1 MLKGKHV
8 LIVDGSAA
16 VRGYMQAI
24 FTRQGAS
31 AESADSGQAAL
42 DILGRGK
49 QYDLILID
57 LILSDV
63 SGIDLLEAI
72 RQENAQAAVAAI
84 GDGDVESVLAAGQR
98 GVDAYVKV
106 QDITADSDSTEFLGA
121 IERALRQ
128 CADRLVLRQEVGT
141 REQAGDALR
150 RQAQMIEQI
159 HASVISVDVD
169 GHVTSWNRGSEKL
182 FGYSRE
188 EALGR
193 HISFVLP
200 EDEQRALSQ
209 KVIVPLE
216 KKGYHEVEM
225 RMRRKSGIDFYTHAS
240 LSLLRD
246 SDGVST
252 GMVACLM
259 DITERVRVELV
270 RQKAIREKDA
280 LLGNFGAVLDRID
293 YGILLLGSDLRARAA
308 NRAFKAM
315 WQIPDDFVARQSTL
329 AEIID
334 HNRDTGLHIEGSVSA
349 DEWDAY
355 VEQQVTAVQKG
366 AVLPVQFRR
375 GDGRM
380 LRYEAMVLPGG
391 NRMITYLDITDL
403 VRQNEYLA
411 ALNETTLGLISRLDL
426 NDLLEDIVTRAGQLL
441 GTPHGYIHLVE
452 PFDTTQD
459 TIEELSLECKVGVG
473 AFVESIGFRLKSG
486 EGLGGKVWQTGQ
498 SLVVDDYNSW
508 SGRPVHSTPQPI
520 RALMGAPLKSGKQV
534 AGVIGIA
541 YGIESDRTFG
551 DDEVELLNRF
561 AELASIALDN
571 ARLYTE
577 VQQAGEAAEEA
588 TRAKSAFLATMS
600 HEIRTPMNGVIGMT
614 SLLLDTGLT
623 PEQREFTETI
633 RTSGDALLTI
643 INDILDFSKIEAG
656 RMELEYQPFDL
667 RECVEG
673 ALDLLATVA
682 ADKGLDIGYL
692 VETGTPAAVV
702 GDMTRL
708 RQVLV
713 NLLNNAVKFTDEGE
727 VVLSVDARP
736 LFRQVTDVDGEY
748 GEYEL
753 HFAVSDTGIGIPG
766 DRMDRLFQ
774 SFTQIDA
781 STARKYGGTG
791 LGLPISKRLSELMG
805 GTMWV
810 ESEVGQGSTFHFTVQ
825 AKAASPPRS
834 AYLQEHQP
842 NLSGKRILIVDDNA
856 TNRRIL
862 ALQVQKWG
870 MHPRTAASAAEAL
883 DWVRQG
889 EPFELALLDMRMP
902 DMDGVMLATE
912 IRRERDARALPLV
925 MLTSLGKHE
934 AGESA
939 AEFAAFLTKPVKTLQ
954 LYEVV
959 VNILAEGLSERGDLV
974 APSQFDSSM
983 GQRMP
988 LRILLA
994 EDNAVNQKL
1003 ALRLLERLGYRAD
1016 VVGNGLEAIE
1026 SLQRQSYDVVLMDV
1040 QMPEMDGLE
1049 ATRAICQEWSHQVR
1063 PRIIAMTA
1071 NAMQEDREA
1080 CLAAGM
1086 DDYVSKPIR
1095 VEELVGALGKCRP
1108 LTSAAHALSS
1118 DDGLDLPR

>member
-1 MLKGKHV
+1 MFRGGSTMFDGKH
-8 LIVDGSAA
+8 
-16 VRGYMQAI
+16 
-24 FTRQGAS
+24 
-31 AESADSGQAAL
+31 
-42 DILGRGK
+42 
-49 QYDLILID
+49 
-57 LILSDV
+57 ILS
-63 SGIDLLEAI
+63 EHK
-72 RQENAQAAVAAI
+72 QA
-84 GDGDVESVLAAGQR
+84 E
-98 GVDAYVKV
+98 
-106 QDITADSDSTEFLGA
+106 GA
-121 IERALRQ
+121 LP
-128 CADRLVLRQEVGT
+128 
-141 REQAGDALR
+141 
-150 RQAQMIEQI
+150 MIEQM
-159 HASVISVDVD
+159 HTSVISVDSD
-169 GHVTSWNRGSEKL
+169 GCVTSWNIGSEKL
-182 FGYSRE
+182 FGYSRD

-200 EDEQRALSQ
+200 EEERRSLSQ
-209 KVIVPLE
+209 RVVVPVE
-216 KKGYHEVEM
+216 MKGYHEVEM
-225 RMRRKSGIDFYTHAS
+225 RMRRKSGIDFYAHVS
-240 LSLLRD
+240 LSLLRED
-246 SDGVST
+246 DGT
-252 GMVACLM
+252 PIGMVGCLM

-270 RQKAIREKDA
+270 RQRAIREKDA

-308 NRAFKAM
+308 NRAFKNM
-315 WQIPDDFVARQSTL
+315 WHIPDDLVARQSTL

-349 DEWDAY
+349 EEWNAY
-355 VEQQVTAVQKG
+355 VKQQVTAVRKG

-375 GDGRM
+375 SDGRM

-426 NDLLEDIVTRAGQLL
+426 NDLLEDIVIRAGQLL
-441 GTPHGYIHLVE
+441 GTSHGYIHLVE
-452 PFDTTQD
+452 PFDATQHAV
-459 TIEELSLECKVGVG
+459 EEQSLECKVGVG
-473 AFVESIGFRLKSG
+473 AFAESIGFRLKPG
-486 EGLGGKVWQTGQ
+486 EGLGGQVWQTGQ

-508 SGRPVHSTPQPI
+508 PGRPAHSIPQPI

-541 YGIESDRTFG
+541 YSIESDRTFG

-577 VQQAGEAAEEA
+577 VQQAREAAEEA

-614 SLLLDTGLT
+614 SLLLDTDLT
-623 PEQREFTETI
+623 SEQREFTETI

-656 RMELEYQPFDL
+656 RMDLEYQPFDL
-667 RECVEG
+667 RECIES
-673 ALDLLATVA
+673 ALDLLATAA

-713 NLLNNAVKFTDEGE
+713 NLLNNAAKFTEEGE
-727 VVLSVDARP
+727 VMLSVDARP
-736 LFRQVTDVDGEY
+736 LSPQMSGGDTEHA
-748 GEYEL
+748 EYEL
-753 HFAVSDTGIGIPG
+753 HFVVRDTGIGIPA

-781 STARKYGGTG
+781 STTRKYGGTG

-810 ESEVGQGSTFHFTVQ
+810 ESEVGKGSTFHFTIQ
-825 AKAASPPRS
+825 AKAAPLPQS

-842 NLSGKRILIVDDNA
+842 NLSGKRVLIVDDNA

-862 ALQVQKWG
+862 ALQTKAWG
-870 MHPRTAASAAEAL
+870 MYPRAVASAAEAL
-883 DWVRQG
+883 DWIRQG
-889 EPFELALLDMRMP
+889 EPFELGLLDMHMP

-912 IRRERDARALPLV
+912 IRRERNAQVLPLV
-925 MLTSLGKHE
+925 ILTSVGRHE
-934 AGESA
+934 AGEKA
-939 AEFAAFLTKPVKTLQ
+939 AEFVTFLTKPVKASQ

-959 VNILAEGLSERGDLV
+959 VSILAEGPRERGD
-974 APSQFDSSM
+974 AATPSQFDSSM
-983 GQRMP
+983 GQRRP

-1016 VVGNGLEAIE
+1016 VVGNGLEVIE

-1049 ATRAICQEWSHQVR
+1049 ATRAICQERPRQVR

-1095 VEELVGALGKCRP
+1095 VEELVGALGKCQP
-1108 LTSAAHALSS
+1108 LTSVRALSS
-1118 DDGLDLPR
+1118 DGDLDLPR